1 MDLRL
6 DSSSHFSSVERVK
19 VSRVLHFLN
28 ADRAST
34 RALSDLEN
42 ARVLVRLNLMMCQSD
57 LARYFRSQRFLQLV
71 KVTKKDP
78 RTLYLVL
85 ECHISGD
92 HGQNVTLSYDT

>member
-1 MDLRL
+1 MDLGFE
-6 DSSSHFSSVERVK
+6 SSSGFDSVNRARVT
-19 VSRVLHFLN
+19 RVLRFLK

-34 RALSDLEN
+34 HVMTNLEN
-42 ARVLVRLNLMMCQSD
+42 ARQFVMLIWMMCQSD
-57 LARYFRSQRFLQLV
+57 LIRYFRSQRVLKLV

-85 ECHISGD
+85 ECHVSGD

>member
-1 MDLRL
+1 M
-6 DSSSHFSSVERVK
+6 
-19 VSRVLHFLN
+19 VSRVLHFPN

-34 RALSDLEN
+34 HVVADLEN
-42 ARVLVRLNLMMCQSD
+42 VRVFVRLILMMCQSD
-57 LARYFRSQRFLQLV
+57 LERYFRSQRVLQLV

-92 HGQNVTLSYDT
+92 HGQNVTLSNDT